1 MRPKW
6 ASLEAPVALG
16 KLDAHLGLFFT
27 VEKPEVPGGTSWC
40 HAALA
45 LGRGDWVSETV
56 PFTLQMHFFFFLMSQ
71 WGYFSLTP
79 GSGILTIVPYLWIV
93 ASWSFSEGTKQE
105 PFFLPS
111 C

>member
-56 PFTLQMHFFFFLMSQ
+56 PFTLQMHFFFF
-71 WGYFSLTP
+71 FN
-79 GSGILTIVPYLWIV
+79 
-93 ASWSFSEGTKQE
+93 E
-105 PFFLPS
+105 PMGVLQPHPWLRDSYHCALFMDS